1 MSVIGYN
8 VFGVETTQ
16 VEAGPN
22 IINKIMGSGVYE
34 GQKRYAVRY
43 SSPKG
48 TLTGRQEASLSAAVK
63 EAKSGTRSNSKTY
76 RIDSH
81 WEEDDISKYY
91 TDESNVGPRPKT
103 EEDEP
108 QLGGTDEKPQEDDS
122 GLPEP
127 PQSES
132 ETNPMVVYGVVALG
146 ALGLIAFLRR

>member
-8 VFGVETTQ
+8 IFGVETTQ

-22 IINKIMGSGVYE
+22 IINKIMGGGAYE
-34 GQKRYAVRY
+34 GQKRYSVRY

-91 TDESNVGPRPKT
+91 NDESNVGPRPKA
-103 EEDEP
+103 EEKEESENP
-108 QLGGTDEKPQEDDS
+108 QAGDA
-122 GLPEP
+122 GLPEST
-127 PQSES
+127 QSET
-132 ETNPMVVYGVVALG
+132 ETNPMLVYGIVGLG
-146 ALGLIAFLRR
+146 ALGLLAFLRR